1 MAVACDRYQCAGYTV
16 LNSNEQQPDGYEIT
30 GSIPN
35 TTISCTFIS
44 EDNYMI
50 YYYTARALG
59 NGQLMHEVVPAISS
73 AAVQNLSLMVGL
85 TIGLGLIVLLSG
97 ITIAISYLVYFY
109 QQRLTKIV
117 NANESATAPELTMRH
132 QKASNLAK
140 KGNHE
145 HLKSSFRKET
155 LLQDTSFR
163 LLM

>member
-73 AAVQNLSLMVGL
+73 AAVQNLLIDGWSYYWSWLDCSSLWDNN
-85 TIGLGLIVLLSG
+85 
-97 ITIAISYLVYFY
+97 SY
-109 QQRLTKIV
+109 
-117 NANESATAPELTMRH
+117 
-132 QKASNLAK
+132 
-140 KGNHE
+140 
-145 HLKSSFRKET
+145 
-155 LLQDTSFR
+155 
-163 LLM
+163 